1 MNIGQRIK
9 EKRKSMG
16 LTVDEV
22 AKKLNKNRA
31 TIYRY
36 ESNDIENLPISIL
49 EPLAE
54 ILQTTPSYLMGWE
67 DTELNNSETVNKD
80 KRFMEI
86 KDLIREKRQELG
98 LTYEQLGELVGVGK
112 STVRKWE
119 TGMIENMRR
128 DNIIALSKALNISPA
143 LLMGWDF
150 SKTEINTS
158 NNYSEEE
165 QNHIEDLRKLND
177 IGKNKVIAYTKDLI
191 EMPKYQK
198 ENNSKVVEMP
208 KREKQIWEE
217 PGKEYLMP
225 KASHDKEGEFTEED
239 YKHDDDLM
247 NDEDIWK

>member
-1 MNIGQRIK
+1 
-9 EKRKSMG
+9 
-16 LTVDEV
+16 
-22 AKKLNKNRA
+22 
-31 TIYRY
+31 
-36 ESNDIENLPISIL
+36 
-49 EPLAE
+49 
-54 ILQTTPSYLMGWE
+54 
-67 DTELNNSETVNKD
+67 
-80 KRFMEI
+80 MEI

-225 KASHDKEGEFTEED
+225 IASHDKEGEFTEED

-247 NDEDIWK
+247 NDESIWK